1 MYIVLSVN
9 NYSRLQLIVSTNS
22 VNRLIKTTIDRTFAT
37 FTFKQICCVKNN
49 NVNSKIKIVVIHRQ
63 YI

>member
-1 MYIVLSVN
+1 MYIVLSID
-9 NYSRLQLIVSTNS
+9 NYSRLQLIVNTNS

-37 FTFKQICCVKNN
+37 FTFEQICCVKNN